1 MIKTLLCLSLVTI
14 SIPAFDTGFDDLPMN
29 KIQLIGSHNSYK
41 QAIDPHLIGFLR
53 QYDSPTVAK
62 FEYNHISIPE
72 QLDLGLRNLEID
84 IYADEQGGK
93 YAYPKGL
100 DWVTDQSAY
109 DSGRAMQQP
118 GFKVMHIQDIDFRTS
133 CYTLQQCLTT
143 LKQWSQ
149 SHPDHYPVFITINA
163 KDETMRS
170 EFTTAD
176 PFTAALFDQ
185 LDKNVLQFL
194 GREKIITPDDIRGN
208 AATLEEAVL
217 AGKWPLL
224 KNVKG
229 KFFLVLDE
237 TGDKRKIYIDG
248 HPSLKG
254 RALFANAEPGTP
266 EAAFV
271 IKNDPKKDNIT
282 ELVKKGYIVRTRAD
296 ADTHEARTN
305 DRSTFEAAV
314 ASGAQIITTDY
325 YKKSTQ
331 FPSEYMI
338 AFDGNVYLRKN
349 PVLK

>member
-1 MIKTLLCLSLVTI
+1 MIKTILSLSMLAATV
-14 SIPAFDTGFDDLPMN
+14 PVFDAGFDELPMN
-29 KIQLIGSHNSYK
+29 KVQLIGSHNSYK

-53 QYDSPTVAK
+53 QYDSAAVAK
-62 FEYNHISIPE
+62 FEYDHISIPE

-84 IYADEQGGK
+84 IYADEQGGR
-93 YAYPKGL
+93 YAFPKGL
-100 DWVTDQSAY
+100 DWVADQQPY
-109 DSGRAMQQP
+109 DTGRAMNQP

-133 CYTLQQCLTT
+133 CYTFQQCLTS

-149 SHPDHYPVFITINA
+149 AHPDHYPVYITINA

-170 EFTTAD
+170 EFTAAD

-185 LDKNVLQFL
+185 LDKNLLQFL

-208 AATLEEAVL
+208 AATLEAAVL

-229 KFFLVLDE
+229 KFVFILDE
-237 TGDKRKIYIDG
+237 TGDKRKLYIDG

-254 RALFANAEPGTP
+254 RALFANAEPGMP
-266 EAAFV
+266 EAAIV
-271 IKNDPKKDNIT
+271 IRNNPKKDNIA

-296 ADTHEARTN
+296 ADTEEARNN
-305 DRSTFEAAV
+305 DRSAFEAAC

-331 FPSEYMI
+331 FKSDYII
-338 AFDGNVYLRKN
+338 AFDGNVYMRKN